1 MWLKVEPL
9 DVVMFRDSRPFAG
22 GESHRAR
29 SVFPPTPL
37 TFQGAIRS
45 VLLNAALNRCRRSF
59 LDYRSHCI
67 NDQEDSSVADLAS
80 KLGRLNEAG
89 QLRLTGPLLAAPDGA
104 PVFPVP
110 RDILFAD
117 GEEPEARALAPLD
130 REEFASISHDRRW
143 PKEMAPLW
151 AEAGL
156 RSPGSVWIT
165 ARGMAQYLAES
176 AVGDGAFVESEAL
189 YSRDARTG
197 IKLDGGRGTAESGML
212 YVADF
217 IRLRQGVSFLCGV
230 VLDES
235 GDSLLSPLRT
245 PGILQLGGEAR
256 AARYRP
262 LDEDDPLSAVRS
274 IGARVRE
281 SLAAGALLKLYLAT
295 PAVFNLGW
303 LPDFVCPGSLEA
315 DLGGQVK
322 LKLVAAAV
330 GKPLPLGG
338 WDLVHRRPKPMVQAV
353 PPGSVYMFD
362 VAEGEPEEVVEAFH
376 CTSRLQSLA
385 KPIETRSP
393 VGWAAPEHLA
403 RFGFGLTFVGAGPSW
418 PRKED

>member
-9 DVVMFRDSRPFAG
+9 DVVMFRDSRPFVG

-45 VLLNAALNRCRRSF
+45 LLLNAALRECGKTF

-67 NDQEDSSVADLAS
+67 NDQEDSIVADLAS
-80 KLGRLNEAG
+80 KLGRLNGAG
-89 QLRLTGPLLAAPDGA
+89 QLRLTGPLLAARDGE

-110 RDILFAD
+110 RDLLVA
-117 GEEPEARALAPLD
+117 GGKQRQACALAPLD
-130 REEFASISHDRRW
+130 LEEVALIPHDRRW

-156 RSPGSVWIT
+156 RTPGSVWIT

-176 AVGDGAFVESEAL
+176 AVGDGALVESDAL
-189 YSRDARTG
+189 YSRDVRTG
-197 IKLDGGRGTAESGML
+197 IKLDGSRGTAESGML

-217 IRLRQGVSFLCGV
+217 IRLEQEVSFLCGV
-230 VLDES
+230 VLDKD
-235 GDSLLSPLRT
+235 GDSLLSPLGA

-256 AARYRP
+256 SARYGP
-262 LDEDDPLSAVRS
+262 FEGGDPLTAVRS
-274 IGARVRE
+274 IGALVSERV
-281 SLAAGALLKLYLAT
+281 AAGALLKMYLAT
-295 PAVFNLGW
+295 PAVFNQGW
-303 LPDFVCPGSLEA
+303 LPDFVDPGSLHG
-315 DLGGQVK
+315 DLEGGAR

-338 WDLVHRRPKPMVQAV
+338 WDLGQRRPKPMVQTV
-353 PPGSVYMFD
+353 PPGSVYLFD
-362 VAEGEPEEVVEAFH
+362 VIEGKPEAVVDAFS

-385 KPIETRSP
+385 KPVENGSR
-393 VGWAAPEHLA
+393 VGLAAPADLA